1 MPRVLVFNY
10 GSMVMPLNGIPDCA
24 ILEEDVD
31 ECPADVGAAEAVH
44 EEVAGE
50 AQQLEVVGHRP
61 EDREPDLGLE
71 VLERSVE
78 VM

>member
-1 MPRVLVFNY
+1 ML
-10 GSMVMPLNGIPDCA
+10 MLLNGIPDGA
-24 ILEEDVD
+24 VLEEDVD

-50 AQQLEVVGHRP
+50 AQQLKVVGHRT

-71 VLERSVE
+71 VLRRSFFE
-78 VM
+78 VN

>member
-50 AQQLEVVGHRP
+50 AQQLKVVGHRP